1 MISLKGKNA
10 LVTGGSRGIGAAVC
24 KMLAQAGASVGICY
38 RSDKAAAEE
47 VKAAVEAFGVTGVVL
62 QGDLARDGVC
72 ADIFKQAI
80 AVLGSIDIVVGN
92 AGIWQRGPIHT
103 MSPEDWR
110 QTMSANLDSLYHTC
124 HEAAL
129 HMKPAGAGKIILI
142 ASTAG
147 QRGEAN
153 YSHYAA
159 SKGAA
164 IAMTRSLASEL
175 GPDGI
180 NVNCVAPGW
189 VLTDMT
195 AGVFSDP
202 KYLEQQAE
210 AIPLKRIA
218 MPEDVAGP
226 VVFLA
231 SDLARHVQ
239 GAVINVNGGSVL
251 C

>member
-1 MISLKGKNA
+1 MMDLRGKNA

-24 KMLAQAGASVGICY
+24 VMLAKAGASVGIGF
-38 RSDKAAAEE
+38 RSNIMAAEA
-47 VKAAVEAFGVTGVVL
+47 VKETVEKEGVRGL
-62 QGDLARDGVC
+62 ILEGDLAEDGVC
-72 ADIFKQAI
+72 ARVFDKATDI
-80 AVLGSIDIVVGN
+80 LGPIDIVVGN
-92 AGIWQRGPIHT
+92 AGIWKRAPIHE
-103 MSPEDWR
+103 MEPSDWR
-110 QTMSANLDSLYHTC
+110 ETMTANLDSLYHTC
-124 HEAAL
+124 HEAAKR
-129 HMKPAGAGKIILI
+129 MKSRGCGKIVII

-147 QRGEAN
+147 QRGEAQ
-153 YSHYAA
+153 YAHYAA

-164 IAMTRSLASEL
+164 IALTRSLASEL

-189 VLTDMT
+189 VMTDMT
-195 AGVFSDP
+195 AGVFSDAR
-202 KYLEQQAE
+202 YLKQQAE

-218 MPEDVAGP
+218 EPEDVAGP